1 MRREGLVLEIHK
13 NLLAIKQLL
22 KGMHSM
28 LGNDYEVILHDLSH
42 VESSIIALEG
52 NVTNRNVGG
61 PATNYLIHLLREY
74 GDDAKDSI
82 GYKNVMPNGKVVRS
96 STIFIRDDNNKII
109 GSLCIN
115 QDLTDYIVANKLL
128 ERLVKFKDEDTDTPK
143 EMFAQDISEVMESII
158 DSEIEAL
165 TRPVNYMHKEDKL
178 ALVIKLEKKGIFD
191 VKNSVE
197 YVAEKLGVSNF
208 TIYNYLKEIRVRNK

>member
-1 MRREGLVLEIHK
+1 LEIHK

-42 VESSIIALEG
+42 METSIIALEG
-52 NVTNRNVGG
+52 NVTNRKVGG
-61 PATNYLIHLLREY
+61 PATNYLIHLLREH
-74 GDDAKDSI
+74 GDKAKDSI
-82 GYKNVMPNGKVVRS
+82 GYKNIMPNGKVVRS

-115 QDLTDYIVANKLL
+115 QDLTDYTVANKLL
-128 ERLVKFKDEDTDTPK
+128 ERLVQFRDEDGDTPK
-143 EMFAQDISEVMESII
+143 EMFSQDISEVMESII
-158 DSEIEAL
+158 DSEMDAL
-165 TRPVNYMHKEDKL
+165 NKPVNYMHKEDKL
-178 ALVIKLEKKGIFD
+178 ALVVRLEKKGIFD

-197 YVAEKLGVSNF
+197 YVAEKLGVSSF